1 MTRTETHPSG
11 YINVEKNLTQNTREE
26 YQAKLA
32 IFHLQGQTLTWFI
45 RLEQHSGQMQWSE
58 FATAISK
65 RFGPHAHH
73 NHLGQLSRTRQMGEY
88 IR

>member
-32 IFHLQGQTLTWFI
+32 IFHLQGTWFS
-45 RLEQHSGQMQWSE
+45 RLEQHSDQLQWSE
-58 FATAISK
+58 FATAINK
-65 RFGPHAHH
+65 RFDPHAHH
-73 NHLGQLSRTRQMGEY
+73 NHLGQLSHTRQMGEY